1 MGEQT
6 MQQQD
11 NKPGLVKWT
20 RYIGIALLLALPLS
34 VIAVRSGAWQQGLLL
49 YAIACVGSLLLL
61 LLSIVMLLL
70 PRFAPWRKAI
80 SRRALLALPGTAL
93 LLALASG
100 GGSPRIHD
108 ITTDTRDPP
117 TFTMAQQQRGTDSNA
132 LEIDQTVI
140 AQQLQAYPD
149 LQTINSTLPRE
160 EAYSLALQIATDMGW
175 EIYHQDLE
183 AGAIE
188 AVETT
193 RIMGFKDDIVIRL
206 RSNPDGG
213 TLLDLRSVSRVG
225 EGDIGAN
232 AKRIRAFREAF
243 QQG

>member
-1 MGEQT
+1 
-6 MQQQD
+6 MQPQD
-11 NKPGLVKWT
+11 TKPGLVKWAGYSAIT
-20 RYIGIALLLALPLS
+20 FLLALPLS
-34 VIAVRSGAWQQGLLL
+34 VLAVRAGAWQPGLLL
-49 YAIACVGSLLLL
+49 YAIACLGSLLLL
-61 LLSIVMLLL
+61 LLCIVMLLW
-70 PRFAPWRKAI
+70 PRFAAWRNAI
-80 SRRALLALPGTAL
+80 TRRALLALPGTAL
-93 LLALASG
+93 LLSLATG

-108 ITTDTRDPP
+108 ITTDTREPP
-117 TFTMAQQQRGTDSNA
+117 TFTMAQQQRGTDSNS

-140 AQQLQAYPD
+140 AQQLKAYPD
-149 LQTINSTLPRE
+149 LQPIVSALPIA
-160 EAYSLALQIATDMGW
+160 EAYNLALQVATDMGW
-175 EIYHQDLE
+175 TIYHQDLE

-232 AKRIRAFREAF
+232 AKRIRAFRETF